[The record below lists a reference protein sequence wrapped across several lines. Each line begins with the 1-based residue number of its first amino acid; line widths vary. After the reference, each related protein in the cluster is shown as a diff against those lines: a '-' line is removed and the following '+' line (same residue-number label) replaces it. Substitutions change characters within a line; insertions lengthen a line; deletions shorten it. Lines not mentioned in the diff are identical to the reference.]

1 MWIGNVRIRK
11 VFRKKT
17 SVSKVWN
24 SGEMREGITLWIDY
38 VRMCFRNWLY
48 HVDGIFLKEM
58 EKYVEI
64 FVEIDFL
71 QVFSYTNF
79 YAPFKVYGHVYSYY

>member
-1 MWIGNVRIRK
+1 MYGFVRFSERK
-11 VFRKKT
+11 PWFRRFGIL
-17 SVSKVWN
+17 
-24 SGEMREGITLWIDY
+24 GEMREGITLWIDY